1 VITQI
6 RLGQAQVIT
15 ARRELG
21 TQFIL
26 LCGSQS
32 MNPRN
37 SWKPTRWIPDEG
49 GRKISASLMA
59 RKVEFTAGTPQ
70 KIVSNSKIQV
80 GHNNNW

>member
-1 VITQI
+1 MITQI

-37 SWKPTRWIPDEG
+37 S
-49 GRKISASLMA
+49 
-59 RKVEFTAGTPQ
+59 
-70 KIVSNSKIQV
+70 
-80 GHNNNW
+80 